1 MPTVLKR
8 VMLYIPEDTHAQ
20 LEKIAKLERRSMA
33 KTCLVMV
40 EAAMKLP
47 KYRELLE
54 TKLDSKSFNQENMNQ
69 DG

>member
-1 MPTVLKR
+1 MPTAQKR
-8 VMLYIPEDTHAQ
+8 VMLHIPEDTHAQ

-54 TKLDSKSFNQENMNQ
+54 TKSDSKSLNQENMSQ